1 MIATG
6 IGINACNNGY
16 KVLFV
21 NAKELIDALKD
32 ELLKGTLPEFLK
44 KLAKIELLII
54 DELSYIN
61 MDKEKESLFFQI
73 IRQRYEKSSLIITTN
88 LPIGRWNEL
97 FTGQLAATAIL
108 DRLLHHCHLISIT
121 GDSYRVKGSNLS
133 VKTERLQKNGRKNK
147 YIKEYNE
154 YVKNTPMA
162 EKEKEALWEWV
173 MDGNSVHDN
182 PSMSVDEHN
191 RPTDFLDDY
200 RYHEEIYQHLE
211 QLTGKNREN
220 YLARLRGEDTLDTLR
235 EDLQKICYERD
246 AYYKVLSQH
255 GLLQEAMKCLK
266 AGLELSKTLQLTT
279 SPFEELPFK

>member
-6 IGINACNNGY
+6 IGINACNKGY

-21 NAKELIDALKD
+21 NAKELIDTLKD
-32 ELLKGTLPEFLK
+32 ELQKGTLPEFLK

-108 DRLLHHCHLISIT
+108 DRVLHHCHLISIT

-133 VKTERLQKNGRKNK
+133 VKKERLQKN
-147 YIKEYNE
+147 E
-154 YVKNTPMA
+154 
-162 EKEKEALWEWV
+162 
-173 MDGNSVHDN
+173 S
-182 PSMSVDEHN
+182 
-191 RPTDFLDDY
+191 
-200 RYHEEIYQHLE
+200 
-211 QLTGKNREN
+211 
-220 YLARLRGEDTLDTLR
+220 
-235 EDLQKICYERD
+235 
-246 AYYKVLSQH
+246 
-255 GLLQEAMKCLK
+255 
-266 AGLELSKTLQLTT
+266 
-279 SPFEELPFK
+279 